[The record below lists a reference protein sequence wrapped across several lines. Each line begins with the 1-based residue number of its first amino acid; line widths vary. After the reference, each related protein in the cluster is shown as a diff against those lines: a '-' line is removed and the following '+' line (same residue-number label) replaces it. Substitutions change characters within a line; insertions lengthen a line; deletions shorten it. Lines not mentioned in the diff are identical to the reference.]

1 MFDTWIHYVGKMRQ
15 PENLG
20 LVKILFFY
28 DFTLVTGHGPNCLPS
43 FQNFSFQSCTLRS
56 GFSKYLVNCQDSM
69 PILLADISTT
79 TKKIEVFYN
88 LTVIYAWV
96 VKKPISEAELGIRPF
111 HLSKS
116 HIASWQQRFLPRG

>member
-1 MFDTWIHYVGKMRQ
+1 MEKFTQLAKSFTLPLAVTTVTNLTSDVGMMRQ

-20 LVKILFFY
+20 LVKVLFFY
-28 DFTLVTGHGPNCLPS
+28 DFMLVTGHGPNCLPS

-79 TKKIEVFYN
+79 KK
-88 LTVIYAWV
+88 
-96 VKKPISEAELGIRPF
+96 
-111 HLSKS
+111 SKY
-116 HIASWQQRFLPRG
+116 FTT